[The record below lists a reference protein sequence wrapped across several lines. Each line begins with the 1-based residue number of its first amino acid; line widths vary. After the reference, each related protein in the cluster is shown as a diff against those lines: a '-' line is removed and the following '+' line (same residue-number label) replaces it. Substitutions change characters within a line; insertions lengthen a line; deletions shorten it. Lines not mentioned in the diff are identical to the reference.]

1 MTGPTTATLE
11 FFSAP
16 IFDYSE
22 YLENGVICDCTI
34 ECRGAQ
40 YKAHRVVLANSSTFF
55 YNAFTSGMTEEEK
68 RVVKVSDRFAD
79 MFPKVL
85 NFIYTG
91 AIDVEEHEII
101 PLLEQSEYLGI
112 TSLGQCLCSIM
123 DPIITEETL
132 LAYIRQCYDT
142 GCKLALERLVPYMAK
157 FFNTIS
163 VKDFSDAL
171 DVFTFC
177 LVVKSLE
184 LPGDEAVG
192 ILNAFLDGYTPN
204 EQEKA
209 RLDSVVGCCS
219 TGVKPVWRD

>member
-22 YLENGVICDCTI
+22 YLENGVISDCTI
-34 ECRGAQ
+34 ECGGAQ
-40 YKAHRVVLANSSTFF
+40 YQAHRVVLANSSTFF

-68 RVVKVSDRFAD
+68 RVVKVSERFAD

-91 AIDVEEHEII
+91 AINVEQHEII

-123 DPIITEETL
+123 DSTITEETL
-132 LAYIRQCYDT
+132 LAYIKQCYDN
-142 GCKLALERLVPYMAK
+142 GCKLALERLVPYMTR

-177 LVVKSLE
+177 LVVKNLE
-184 LPGDEAVG
+184 LPADEVVA
-192 ILNAFLDGYTPN
+192 ILNEFLEGYTPN

-209 RLDSVVGCCS
+209 RLDSVIGDCS
-219 TGVKPVWRD
+219 TSVKPVWRD